1 MKLIKTIILL
11 VSTFSS
17 LVCIAQ
23 NLGDSY
29 SKAYPTEKIKLKS
42 SYVSDREYV
51 IHVTNTIDSII
62 PGKKYPVLYYTDGW
76 THADYFNLMS
86 NLLINSKEIDPV
98 ILVGISFDA
107 DMEEWLKLRN
117 QDLLPNLT
125 NPDSTNGAKNF
136 LNFIKKELMP
146 YVEQHY
152 PADSNDRGLYGY
164 SAGGIFATWV
174 LKEDPMLFKRI
185 GLGSP
190 SLGWNDYL
198 LLKDQTL
205 LNNINIIQDLKVFV
219 EYGTL
224 EPERQ
229 KIAAESI
236 YGLLN
241 ANENIEV
248 TKFILDGSHLSAW
261 PETCVKALTYLYAK
275 K

>member
-1 MKLIKTIILL
+1 
-11 VSTFSS
+11 
-17 LVCIAQ
+17 
-23 NLGDSY
+23 
-29 SKAYPTEKIKLKS
+29 
-42 SYVSDREYV
+42 
-51 IHVTNTIDSII
+51 
-62 PGKKYPVLYYTDGW
+62 
-76 THADYFNLMS
+76 
-86 NLLINSKEIDPV
+86 
-98 ILVGISFDA
+98 
-107 DMEEWLKLRN
+107 
-117 QDLLPNLT
+117 
-125 NPDSTNGAKNF
+125 
-136 LNFIKKELMP
+136 
-146 YVEQHY
+146 
-152 PADSNDRGLYGY
+152 
-164 SAGGIFATWV
+164 
-174 LKEDPMLFKRI
+174 MLFKRI

-261 PETCVKALTYLYAK
+261 PGTIVKALTYLYAK
-275 K
+275 KKESD